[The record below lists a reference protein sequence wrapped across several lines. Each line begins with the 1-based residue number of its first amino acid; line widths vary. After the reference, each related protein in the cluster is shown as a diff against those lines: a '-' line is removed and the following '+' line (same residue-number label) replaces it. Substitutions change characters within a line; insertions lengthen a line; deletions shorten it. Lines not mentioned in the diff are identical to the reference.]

1 MGLSHRF
8 GDGYMITVR
17 TKSSQNVKDVVRFF
31 NRNFPEAVLKV
42 GGSLGLGAGPGGGGG
57 ALGRGAG
64 RWGGGR
70 GAPGAA
76 SDLDARPQERHH
88 TKVQYQLKSEHIS
101 LAQVFSKMEQVVG
114 VLGIEDYSVSQ
125 TTLDNVSVPG
135 GGRRAPWAGPAH
147 PPAPAHQVFVNF
159 AKKQSDNLEQ
169 QETEPPSA
177 LQSPLGRLLSLFRPR
192 PTPTELR
199 ALVADEPEDLD
210 TEDEGLISFEEE
222 RVRGRE
228 GQDSQVAA
236 GCRLQAGEG
245 LEHVAWGPRILSSRG
260 QRAHWRLRIR
270 KDVGGRG
277 TGRGDRAAA
286 DPGFRDG
293 QVGEQ
298 SLGTAATKPAE
309 RPGGWGPHHGQNSW
323 SRRAAPV
330 LGWGSRGGR
339 WAPKRGL
346 SAVLQAQLSFNT
358 DTLC

>member
-31 NRNFPEAVLKV
+31 NRNFPEAVLK
-42 GGSLGLGAGPGGGGG
+42 
-57 ALGRGAG
+57 
-64 RWGGGR
+64 
-70 GAPGAA
+70 
-76 SDLDARPQERHH
+76 ERHH

-222 RVRGRE
+222 R
-228 GQDSQVAA
+228 
-236 GCRLQAGEG
+236 
-245 LEHVAWGPRILSSRG
+245 
-260 QRAHWRLRIR
+260 
-270 KDVGGRG
+270 
-277 TGRGDRAAA
+277 
-286 DPGFRDG
+286 
-293 QVGEQ
+293 
-298 SLGTAATKPAE
+298 
-309 RPGGWGPHHGQNSW
+309 
-323 SRRAAPV
+323 
-330 LGWGSRGGR
+330 
-339 WAPKRGL
+339 
-346 SAVLQAQLSFNT
+346 AQLSFNT